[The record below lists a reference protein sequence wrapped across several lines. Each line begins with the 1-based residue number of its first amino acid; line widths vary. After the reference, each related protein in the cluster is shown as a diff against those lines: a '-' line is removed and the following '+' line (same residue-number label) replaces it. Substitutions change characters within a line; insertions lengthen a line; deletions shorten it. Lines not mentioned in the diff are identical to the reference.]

1 MSPSQYNKKVQL
13 LSDIID
19 TAAGRV
25 PCDLILQ
32 NARVVNVYS
41 CEIVATDVAILG
53 DTIVGLGSGYKSKN
67 KVDLHGMY
75 LAPGF
80 IDGHVHIESAMVE
93 VPQFARAVVPLGTTS
108 IVADPHEIANVLG
121 YEGIRYM
128 MDSSKYNPLNV
139 FFMMSSCVPATTL
152 ETAGSELRAFDIF
165 PFLREKWVLGL
176 GEMMNY
182 PGVLNNDKEVL
193 DKLKISGEKR
203 VDGHAPGLTGMELN
217 AYIAAGVASDHEC
230 TSVEEALEKLRLGMY
245 IMIREGSGSKN
256 LLDLLPLITR
266 ENERFCFF
274 CTDDRHPNDILEQGH
289 INYMV
294 KTALQNGLDPFI
306 AIRMASYNTA
316 EYFGLRKLGAIAPG
330 KTADMVVFDNWQ
342 QFNIRQVY
350 KNGVLVA
357 KDGKAVYEVPAKP
370 EYPVRSSVNIKWL
383 EGDEFV
389 IPAQGSRCRVI
400 GIIPQQITTNALE
413 LECPQTNGI
422 VVSDPKRDIL
432 RLYVIERHRASG
444 KIGKGLIKGFGLQRG
459 AIASS
464 IAHDSHNIIVTGV
477 NDLDIFKAVTT
488 INKMGGG
495 IAIVNDG
502 QVLEALEL
510 PIAGLMSNQPLE
522 IVSVKTKA
530 LICAARSLGVT
541 AEDPL
546 MTLAFMALPV
556 IPKLKLTDKGLV
568 DVEKFQHVPLF
579 L

>member
-93 VPQFARAVVPLGTTS
+93 APQFARAVVPLGTTS

-230 TSVEEALEKLRLGMY
+230 TSVEEAREKLRLGMY